1 MSSQQTLRELK
12 EMISELSD
20 AEQDQPAV
28 VFLPSVGTHVF
39 VQGVGR
45 AEEVDQ
51 QGDLGGVVTDDAYII
66 TAR

>member
-1 MSSQQTLRELK
+1 MASQQTLRELK
-12 EMISELSD
+12 DMIAELSD
-20 AEQDQPAV
+20 AEQNQPAI

-39 VQGVGR
+39 VQGVGL

-51 QGDLGGVVTDDAYII
+51 QGELGGVVADDAYVI